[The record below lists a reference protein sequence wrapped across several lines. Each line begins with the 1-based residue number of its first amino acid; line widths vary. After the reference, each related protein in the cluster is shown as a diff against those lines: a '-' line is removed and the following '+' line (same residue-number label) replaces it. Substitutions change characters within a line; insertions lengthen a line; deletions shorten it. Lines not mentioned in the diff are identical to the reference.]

1 MGIKYHLV
9 FFFFT
14 VVSVSVYCQV
24 NEYGPGYQLTLI
36 GNPGLTGTEG
46 TGYLRL
52 SYLNLYPGN
61 NYNLHTVNVS
71 YDGYFPGL
79 HGGAG
84 IYITNNSLSG
94 IVNDIRGGLSYAYHF
109 QAGSNLFVSAGL
121 SASIFHRGYS
131 FSGAVLP
138 DQIDP
143 VRGAVLPPGEILDL
157 KGRSVLDLS
166 TGFLLMSGR
175 FFGGI
180 SVSHLTEP
188 DPDGSGNN
196 QSRIRRHLLLHA
208 AGDFDLNENT
218 ELKIRPL
225 IKLELEREYLSAGT
239 GAVLES
245 KYLSVSS
252 IFLMNNMKDLD
263 LQAGFAVASGI
274 VTIFY
279 NYRINISSGNTVLPL
294 SLLHHT
300 GMVLSLNNV
309 EKRKA
314 IRTINFPRL

>member
-94 IVNDIRGGLSYAYHF
+94 IVNDLSGGFSYAYHF

>member
-1 MGIKYHLV
+1 MRIKYHLI
-9 FFFFT
+9 FFFLT
-14 VVSVSVYCQV
+14 VISGSAYCQG
-24 NEYGPGYQLTLI
+24 NDYGPGYQLTLM

-46 TGYLRL
+46 TGSLRL

-61 NYNLHTVNVS
+61 HYNLHSVNVS
-71 YDGYFPGL
+71 YDGYFRGL

-84 IYITNNSLSG
+84 MFVTNNSLSG
-94 IVNDIRGGLSYAYHF
+94 IINDLSAGFSYAYHF
-109 QAGSNLFVSAGL
+109 QAGRDLFVSTGL
-121 SASIFHRGYS
+121 SASIFHRGYN

-143 VRGAVLPPGEILDL
+143 LRGAVLPPGEILDL

-175 FFGGI
+175 FFGGM
-180 SVSHLTEP
+180 SVNHLTEP
-188 DPDGSGNN
+188 DPDESGNPQN
-196 QSRIRRHLLLHA
+196 RINRRVLLHA
-208 AGDFDLNENT
+208 AGDFNLNENET
-218 ELKIRPL
+218 LKIRPL
-225 IKLELEREYLSAGT
+225 VKFELEKKYMSAGA

-252 IFLMNNMKDLD
+252 VFLMNNYKDLD

-279 NYRINISSGNTVLPL
+279 NYRINVLSGNTVLPV

-300 GMVLSLNNV
+300 GMALSLNNV

-314 IRTINFPRL
+314 IRTINFPKL

>member
-94 IVNDIRGGLSYAYHF
+94 IVNDLSGGFSYAYHF

-188 DPDGSGNN
+188 DPGK
-196 QSRIRRHLLLHA
+196 
-208 AGDFDLNENT
+208 F
-218 ELKIRPL
+218 
-225 IKLELEREYLSAGT
+225 
-239 GAVLES
+239 S
-245 KYLSVSS
+245 K
-252 IFLMNNMKDLD
+252 N
-263 LQAGFAVASGI
+263 
-274 VTIFY
+274 
-279 NYRINISSGNTVLPL
+279 
-294 SLLHHT
+294 
-300 GMVLSLNNV
+300 
-309 EKRKA
+309 
-314 IRTINFPRL
+314 